1 MHALLLGA
9 AVIVAVAVQ
18 AAPADRT
25 ARVDQAGVLR
35 WEDDGSEVALF
46 GVNYYVPFAIDYHQ
60 LGLQGLDRDQCLRD
74 DVAHFAR
81 LGLTAIRL
89 HCWDREISDAA
100 GNLQDNEHLRLLDL
114 LLSEC
119 AQRGIYAVMTPIAW
133 WGTPEGETG
142 FSSVYPM
149 HQMTR
154 DPQAWEAQAN
164 YLRQY
169 LNHVNRYTGK
179 AYKDDPA
186 IVAVELINEP
196 TYDPDVPD
204 ETVTEYINTLCAAV
218 RETGCRKPIFYNCW
232 GSKHEA
238 AAAATVDGVS
248 FGWYPTGLVSGGA
261 LRGNFLAR
269 VDDYPS
275 MRDPVLAKKAKIV
288 YEFDAADV
296 PGTVMYPAMARAFR
310 SGGAQIATQFQ
321 YDVTALA
328 DTNVNWQTHYLN
340 LIYTPGKA
348 LSFAIAAEVFRHT
361 PRHKLFGP
369 YPHNLRFSHCRLD
382 PAADLS
388 EYVTADSFL
397 YANDTPTKPPR
408 PERLTRV
415 WGRGSSPLVA
425 YAGTGAYF
433 LDRLAPGVWQLQVY
447 PDAVPVADPY
457 AGGSSEK
464 TRVLWQSHRMA
475 IRLPDL
481 GADFRVFAGR
491 DGPTRAGRRGPD
503 LQLRPGNYLLVRRG
517 TQPPADLSLTEFIAP
532 PGSDAPPT
540 AFLEAPP
547 SWRQGKPLTIH
558 ATVAA
563 VGDAGCTLHLQSAGR
578 DKFALYPMQRV
589 RTYEYTVTVPA
600 AALQPGRAHLALTV
614 QTAAGTL
621 TFPGGRPEP
630 PETSAPEPRR
640 FSLLRLAGLT
650 EAPPA
655 RYTGPAG
662 RAFASALVPGAQP
675 NHRALRLEAAGFG
688 ETGCISA
695 EVPVDD
701 LPPDI
706 GDYNAVSVVARGGA
720 NTPAVEISLGQSDG
734 NAFGRNFVLGPT
746 WHESIV
752 PLSQLSPMWS
762 TTAKAPR
769 PERINRVV
777 FVAGAWYLG
786 TLKEESHWVEVS
798 DVRLVRVPEVWTLD
812 VAAATAPFVLARPAE
827 RHVTVNG
834 RPTAHAVVPGMDDGV
849 QAYRVMAPDF
859 GEPPDSA
866 SYRLS
871 INPELE
877 HWRSELARARFVV
890 IKARAVHPQ
899 TNRVELVLIERDG
912 SPWGTMD
919 VPLTTEWQALR
930 LPLAAF
936 RYFSHWRQPQ
946 GGRGGPEDRLHPENI
961 QDINLCFGAW
971 LYGENRTQPHAFEV
985 QEISLE

>member
-1 MHALLLGA
+1 MPLLPLLAVFLAPAAL
-9 AVIVAVAVQ
+9 
-18 AAPADRT
+18 AAPAERT
-25 ARVDQAGVLR
+25 ARVDEAGVLR
-35 WEDDGSEVALF
+35 WQDDGSEVALF

-60 LGLQGLDRDQCLRD
+60 LGLRGIDRDQCIRE

-89 HCWDREISDAA
+89 HCWDREMSDAE

-114 LLSEC
+114 LISEC
-119 AQRGIYAVMTPIAW
+119 ARRGIYSVMTPIAW
-133 WGTPEGETG
+133 WGTPEDETG

-154 DPQAWEAQAN
+154 NPQAWQAQAN

-169 LNHVNRYTGK
+169 LNHVNRYTGQ

-186 IVAVELINEP
+186 IVALELINEP
-196 TYDPDVPD
+196 TYDPDIPD
-204 ETVTEYINTLCAAV
+204 ETVTQYINTLCAAV

-232 GSKHEA
+232 GPKHKA
-238 AAAATVDGVS
+238 AAASTLDGVS
-248 FGWYPTGLVSGGA
+248 FGWYPTGLASGAA
-261 LRGNFLAR
+261 LRGNYLPR

-275 MRDPVLAKKAKIV
+275 MRDPLLATKAKII

-348 LSFAIAAEVFRHT
+348 LSLAIAAEVFRST
-361 PRHKLFGP
+361 PRLKLFGA
-369 YPHNLRFSHCRLD
+369 YPDNLQFSNCRLD

-397 YANDTPTKPPR
+397 YANDTPTVPPR
-408 PERLTRV
+408 PERLARL
-415 WGRGSSPLVA
+415 WGRGSSPLVT
-425 YAGTGAYF
+425 YEGTGAYF

-447 PDAVPVADPY
+447 PDAVPVADAY
-457 AGGSSEK
+457 AGGSKEK
-464 TRVLWQSHRMA
+464 TRVLWQSHRMSL
-475 IRLPDL
+475 RLPDL
-481 GADFRVFAGR
+481 GDGFRLA
-491 DGPTRAGRRGPD
+491 RAGGDDAGLAQTGPEVRV
-503 LQLRPGNYLLVRRG
+503 RPGNYLLLRAGV
-517 TQPPADLSLTEFIAP
+517 PPPDDVTLTEFIAP
-532 PGSDAPPT
+532 PSSEAPST

-547 SWRQGKPLTIH
+547 TWREGKPLTVR

-563 VGDAGCTLHLQSAGR
+563 PGDAGCTLHLQTAGR
-578 DKFALYPMQRV
+578 DQFALYPMQRA
-589 RTYEYTVTVPA
+589 RAYEYTVTVPA
-600 AALQPGRAHLALTV
+600 GALRAGRAHLALTV
-614 QTAAGTL
+614 ETAEGTL
-621 TFPGGRPEP
+621 TFPGGRPE
-630 PETSAPEPRR
+630 APEASTPAPRQ
-640 FSLLRLAGLT
+640 FGLLRLAGLT

-662 RAFASALVPGAQP
+662 RAFASALVPGRGP
-675 NHRALRLEAAGFG
+675 DHRALRLEAEGFG

-695 EVPVDD
+695 EVPVDQ
-701 LPPDI
+701 LPEDI
-706 GDYNAVSVVARGGA
+706 GYYNAVSVVARGGP
-720 NTPAVEISLGQSDG
+720 NTPAVEVSLGQSDG
-734 NAFGRNFVLGPT
+734 NAFGRNFVLGPG
-746 WHESIV
+746 WHETTV
-752 PLSQLSPMWS
+752 PLSQLSPMWG
-762 TTAKAPR
+762 TTAKSPR
-769 PERINRVV
+769 PELINRVV

-786 TLKEESHWVEVS
+786 TLRDESHWVEVS
-798 DVRLVRVPEVWTLD
+798 DVRLVRVPEAWTLD
-812 VAAATAPFVLARPAE
+812 VAAADAPFVLARPAE
-827 RHVTVNG
+827 RHVVVNG
-834 RPTAHAVVPGMDDGV
+834 RETAHAVVPGMDDGV
-849 QAYRVMAPDF
+849 DAYRVMAPDF

-866 SYRLS
+866 AYRLTL
-871 INPELE
+871 NPELD
-877 HWRSELARARFVV
+877 HWRAEMARARFVV

-919 VPLTTEWQALR
+919 VPLTTEWQAIR
-930 LPLAAF
+930 LPLSAF
-936 RYFSHWRQPQ
+936 RYFSHWREPQ
-946 GGRGGPEDRLHPENI
+946 GGRGGPNDRLHPDNV

-971 LYGENRTQPHAFEV
+971 LYGEDRTKPHAFEV